1 MPTLM
6 TRSPDR
12 MWLREELLQLLSVAG
27 TLAGLFITAVA
38 LLHTA
43 GHADASP
50 TIVDDML
57 VSSALLF
64 LLCTYAIFF
73 ALARQRRADGGR
85 NATTT
90 TWRARPPRPTT
101 WPAAARA
108 RGTGRLGALH
118 QPPRAAGQRGDQQ
131 QRDDGAEPAAWAGG
145 GRRGRCGHGLGR
157 RILGLHVLSL

>member
-27 TLAGLFITAVA
+27 TLAGLTITAVA
-38 LLHTA
+38 LLHTV
-43 GHADASP
+43 GHADATP

-73 ALARQRRADGGR
+73 ALRTRRDTVARRLERLADVLFLLALTGMVSSGFGLH
-85 NATTT
+85 
-90 TWRARPPRPTT
+90 
-101 WPAAARA
+101 PALNTLDSIAARA
-108 RGTGRLGALH
+108 FPSSASGQFGLKKNASRTIESPAPPSAQAAAAPRRACHARTGR
-118 QPPRAAGQRGDQQ
+118 
-131 QRDDGAEPAAWAGG
+131 
-145 GRRGRCGHGLGR
+145 
-157 RILGLHVLSL
+157 

>member
-27 TLAGLFITAVA
+27 TLAGLSITAVA
-38 LLHTA
+38 LLHTV

-57 VSSALLF
+57 VISALLF

-73 ALARQRRADGGR
+73 ALCTRRDTVARRLQRLADVLFLL
-85 NATTT
+85 
-90 TWRARPPRPTT
+90 PL
-101 WPAAARA
+101 
-108 RGTGRLGALH
+108 TGMVSSGFVMVYTLL
-118 QPPRAAGQRGDQQ
+118 
-131 QRDDGAEPAAWAGG
+131 
-145 GRRGRCGHGLGR
+145 
-157 RILGLHVLSL
+157 